1 MKSEDWEKLELGH
14 IVTCFLGENKT
25 DEQTQKNKLAAQN
38 KELIN
43 LALLKKLKSV
53 LLCYIASQ

>member
-1 MKSEDWEKLELGH
+1 MELGH